1 MIERYWEGV
10 HMSRIHSSKKGRSGS
25 KTPYRNSVPD
35 WVKLKGKDAEEKLI
49 DMIRQGYTMSH
60 AGVIL
65 RDVYGIPKIRV
76 VTGKKMLRI
85 LRQNN
90 MEQKIPEDLMSLMK
104 RAVRLNKHLQKN
116 PNDLSNMR
124 GLRLVESKINRLIRY
139 YKRIGRLP
147 EDWKYSIDTAELL
160 TKST

>member
-1 MIERYWEGV
+1 
-10 HMSRIHSSKKGRSGS
+10 MSRIHSSKKGRSGS